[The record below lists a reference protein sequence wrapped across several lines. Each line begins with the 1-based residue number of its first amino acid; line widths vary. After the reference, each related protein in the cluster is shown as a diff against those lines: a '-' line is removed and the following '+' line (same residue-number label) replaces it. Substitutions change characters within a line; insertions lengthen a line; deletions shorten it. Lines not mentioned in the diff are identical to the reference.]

1 MIVNAVECRKRMYLR
16 ILIQDTKIYSSYQQT
31 YKSQSKKSS
40 NKIGFRKL
48 VHNTKVK
55 QKKIGTTGTRRGP
68 EIETN
73 TYDYIAMSPCAM

>member
-1 MIVNAVECRKRMYLR
+1 MQKTHVFADTRSRHEDLLIVS
-16 ILIQDTKIYSSYQQT
+16 TKT
-31 YKSQSKKSS
+31 YKSQSNKSS

-48 VHNTKVK
+48 VHNNKVK
-55 QKKIGTTGTRRGP
+55 QKKIGRTGTRRGP